1 MPRLHTHVAL
11 AVLCVMNVGLSVTAE
26 NCVSFVSLK
35 IVSLLNT

>member
-26 NCVSFVSLK
+26 NCVSLK